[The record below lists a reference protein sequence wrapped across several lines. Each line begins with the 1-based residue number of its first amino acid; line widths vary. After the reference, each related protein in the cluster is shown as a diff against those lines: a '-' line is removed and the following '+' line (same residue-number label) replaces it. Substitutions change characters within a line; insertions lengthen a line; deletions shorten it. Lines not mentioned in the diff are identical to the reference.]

1 MMFESSIVAHCCSVC
16 RAAFRRA
23 ADGAMRI
30 AERKRGMSVLV
41 SGLRINHRH
50 TRTGFANARPSWEWR
65 KRKRRASV
73 LVRGLRINNG
83 RTRTALTNVRAD
95 TGFIERKRGMSVSVR
110 GSDPFVFCDDSIPGK
125 LFAVEVY
132 DISNRQSRCLE
143 VVHELRFVLRQNR
156 LDGLEFENDSVAAD
170 EVGDV
175 LLLKRLAAK
184 VYRQRMLAFERYAG
198 VAKRAGKG
206 LLIDWFEKTGT
217 EFVEYFHADSE
228 NLVGCFSICKHL
240 LFPLR
245 DGFSFN
251 HGLSR
256 TGLANARPS
265 WERRKRKRRAS
276 VLVCGL
282 ERGAGVHELGKVCM
296 DDAVAL
302 LDGIVA
308 REDVLGVVVANLLK
322 RGVFAVFGLAVVH
335 HRHARLHVGV
345 ASIALAEYEVAFK
358 RSDTP
363 YACRIAVGT
372 GVGVDYVF
380 KRRPVVDPVVGI
392 GGEVEAEVGQ
402 VVFLLTS
409 DGSAGFEV
417 EPAAFIQDLCVLQNA
432 DVAVQC
438 FALDVRSRLFKIIK
452 EVVETCRRAEV
463 VDKVCLNFL
472 EHGKIADLYAAADV
486 FFEYLGNDAFNVCP
500 AVVGGIV
507 LNSLREAAVMKIL
520 VELIDKIG
528 GYALSEKF
536 LHAKELVEGEREHFE
551 FNVSSRQLS
560 DKLSAQEIGIRT
572 GDEDG
577 VSAFD
582 AESIDYF
589 FEVLYIL
596 DFIDEEIC
604 RSRGWCLFVDDAF
617 KLVGGCDV
625 FVWAAV
631 KINIDNV
638 RIVRSSLPHLFGN
651 CAHKAGLTTTSD
663 AGNDLYESRVLIKSA
678 NLAEVVLS
686 LVVVHGGQ
694 YSKSAAK
701 WQVKGVKYERLL
713 KNTPLTHK
721 FMSRWTCGCAFALV
735 CGLENNHGL
744 SRTGFAN
751 ARPGLGFAER
761 KRGMSVFVCG
771 LNNHGLSRMGFAN
784 ARPSWERRKRKRG
797 MSVFV
802 CGLNKTI

>member
-1 MMFESSIVAHCCSVC
+1 MV
-16 RAAFRRA
+16 
-23 ADGAMRI
+23 
-30 AERKRGMSVLV
+30 
-41 SGLRINHRH
+41 INHRH
-50 TRTGFANARPSWEWR
+50 TRKSFAWPLAAPSGLGLHPRATRPLRGGRISARHDLEWR
-65 KRKRRASV
+65 KRKRRAS
-73 LVRGLRINNG
+73 
-83 RTRTALTNVRAD
+83 A
-95 TGFIERKRGMSVSVR
+95 
-110 GSDPFVFCDDSIPGK
+110 
-125 LFAVEVY
+125 
-132 DISNRQSRCLE
+132 
-143 VVHELRFVLRQNR
+143 
-156 LDGLEFENDSVAAD
+156 
-170 EVGDV
+170 
-175 LLLKRLAAK
+175 
-184 VYRQRMLAFERYAG
+184 
-198 VAKRAGKG
+198 
-206 LLIDWFEKTGT
+206 
-217 EFVEYFHADSE
+217 
-228 NLVGCFSICKHL
+228 
-240 LFPLR
+240 
-245 DGFSFN
+245 
-251 HGLSR
+251 
-256 TGLANARPS
+256 
-265 WERRKRKRRAS
+265 
-276 VLVCGL
+276 LVCGL

-335 HRHARLHVGV
+335 HRHARLHVGI

-617 KLVGGCDV
+617 KLVGGCDI

-631 KINIDNV
+631 KIKIDNV

-686 LVVVHGGQ
+686 LVVIHGGQ

-713 KNTPLTHK
+713 KNTPLTNK
-721 FMSRWTCGCAFALV
+721 FISRWTCGCAFALV
-735 CGLENNHGL
+735 CGSNNHGL
-744 SRTGFAN
+744 SRTGLAN
-751 ARPGLGFAER
+751 ARPGWERR
-761 KRGMSVFVCG
+761 KRKRRASAVVCG
-771 LNNHGLSRMGFAN
+771 LENNHGLSQTGFAN
-784 ARPSWERRKRKRG
+784 ARPDWGFAECKRG

>member
-41 SGLRINHRH
+41 CGLRINHRH

-73 LVRGLRINNG
+73 LV
-83 RTRTALTNVRAD
+83 
-95 TGFIERKRGMSVSVR
+95 
-110 GSDPFVFCDDSIPGK
+110 
-125 LFAVEVY
+125 
-132 DISNRQSRCLE
+132 
-143 VVHELRFVLRQNR
+143 
-156 LDGLEFENDSVAAD
+156 
-170 EVGDV
+170 
-175 LLLKRLAAK
+175 
-184 VYRQRMLAFERYAG
+184 
-198 VAKRAGKG
+198 
-206 LLIDWFEKTGT
+206 
-217 EFVEYFHADSE
+217 
-228 NLVGCFSICKHL
+228 
-240 LFPLR
+240 
-245 DGFSFN
+245 
-251 HGLSR
+251 
-256 TGLANARPS
+256 
-265 WERRKRKRRAS
+265 
-276 VLVCGL
+276 CGL
-282 ERGAGVHELGKVCM
+282 EHGAGVHELGKVCM

-638 RIVRSSLPHLFGN
+638 RFVRSSLPHLFGN

-721 FMSRWTCGCAFALV
+721 FISRWTCGCAFALVCGSNNHGLSRTGFANARPSSERRKRKRRASAVV

-761 KRGMSVFVCG
+761 KRGMSV
-771 LNNHGLSRMGFAN
+771 L
-784 ARPSWERRKRKRG
+784 
-797 MSVFV
+797 V

>member
-1 MMFESSIVAHCCSVC
+1 M
-16 RAAFRRA
+16 
-23 ADGAMRI
+23 
-30 AERKRGMSVLV
+30 LV
-41 SGLRINHRH
+41 S
-50 TRTGFANARPSWEWR
+50 
-65 KRKRRASV
+65 
-73 LVRGLRINNG
+73 
-83 RTRTALTNVRAD
+83 
-95 TGFIERKRGMSVSVR
+95 
-110 GSDPFVFCDDSIPGK
+110 
-125 LFAVEVY
+125 
-132 DISNRQSRCLE
+132 
-143 VVHELRFVLRQNR
+143 
-156 LDGLEFENDSVAAD
+156 
-170 EVGDV
+170 
-175 LLLKRLAAK
+175 
-184 VYRQRMLAFERYAG
+184 
-198 VAKRAGKG
+198 
-206 LLIDWFEKTGT
+206 
-217 EFVEYFHADSE
+217 
-228 NLVGCFSICKHL
+228 
-240 LFPLR
+240 
-245 DGFSFN
+245 
-251 HGLSR
+251 
-256 TGLANARPS
+256 
-265 WERRKRKRRAS
+265 
-276 VLVCGL
+276 GL

-701 WQVKGVKYERLL
+701 WKVKGVKYERLL
-713 KNTPLTHK
+713 KNTPLTHR

-735 CGLENNHGL
+735 CGSGNNHGL
-744 SRTGFAN
+744 SLTGLAN
-751 ARPGLGFAER
+751 ARPDWGFAEC
-761 KRGMSVFVCG
+761 KRGMSV
-771 LNNHGLSRMGFAN
+771 L
-784 ARPSWERRKRKRG
+784 
-797 MSVFV
+797 V

>member
-1 MMFESSIVAHCCSVC
+1 MV
-16 RAAFRRA
+16 
-23 ADGAMRI
+23 
-30 AERKRGMSVLV
+30 
-41 SGLRINHRH
+41 INHRH
-50 TRTGFANARPSWEWR
+50 TRKSFAWPLAAPSGLGLHPRATRPLRGGRISARHDLEWR
-65 KRKRRASV
+65 KRKRRAS
-73 LVRGLRINNG
+73 
-83 RTRTALTNVRAD
+83 A
-95 TGFIERKRGMSVSVR
+95 
-110 GSDPFVFCDDSIPGK
+110 
-125 LFAVEVY
+125 
-132 DISNRQSRCLE
+132 
-143 VVHELRFVLRQNR
+143 
-156 LDGLEFENDSVAAD
+156 
-170 EVGDV
+170 
-175 LLLKRLAAK
+175 
-184 VYRQRMLAFERYAG
+184 
-198 VAKRAGKG
+198 
-206 LLIDWFEKTGT
+206 
-217 EFVEYFHADSE
+217 
-228 NLVGCFSICKHL
+228 
-240 LFPLR
+240 
-245 DGFSFN
+245 
-251 HGLSR
+251 
-256 TGLANARPS
+256 
-265 WERRKRKRRAS
+265 
-276 VLVCGL
+276 LVCGL

-701 WQVKGVKYERLL
+701 WRVKGVKYERLL

-735 CGLENNHGL
+735 CGSNNHGL

-771 LNNHGLSRMGFAN
+771 LNNHGLSLTGFAN
-784 ARPSWERRKRKRG
+784 ARPGLGFAERKRGMSVFVCGLNNHGLSLTGFANARPGLGFAERKRG